1 MKVFSSV
8 ISGIALASLGA
19 ASPQATITPQVTIYG
34 EPNYQGAGQTFPAD
48 GTCHSLFPWI
58 ESVLIPPGEFVYCQL
73 FNKANCEGQG
83 DDVIVASHPAFTAEQ
98 IYPGIICG
106 VLS

>member
-1 MKVFSSV
+1 MKVFTSV

-19 ASPQATITPQVTIYG
+19 ASAQAAITPQVTIYG
-34 EPNYQGAGQTFPAD
+34 DPSYQGAGQTFSAD
-48 GTCHSLFPWI
+48 GTCHSLSPSI
-58 ESVLIPPGEFVYCQL
+58 KSVLIPGEFIYCQL
-73 FNKANCEGQG
+73 FDKADCGGQG
-83 DDVIVASHPAFTAEQ
+83 GIVIVASHPAFTAQQ